1 MTRNGR
7 LVATFQKFGTPNSSR
22 VSANAWYTALWGIG
36 SSWTTPAMA
45 AAATR
50 TRSPI
55 LYDGFM
61 RKILAFAC
69 LLPSLAAAQPS
80 FEQASLRFFE
90 QADGPILPVERRVY
104 TTRFD
109 AVRTRRLGVEV
120 AGTYA
125 APDADAT
132 LSLACILK
140 KPDGTTS
147 PAERPMDFRFYGGES
162 GSAAANLLWGRPTT
176 GIGRRA
182 DTKSSASRRQARS
195 RSRLRDEPQPAE
207 VADGEIR
214 VKALRIFPVEGNL
227 PPIDARQYS
236 SGWPPSTRRRS
247 ASSSSSLTRRSG
259 ARPRCRSTA
268 GSSGPTDR
276 RPPGRA
282 QLRAAA
288 DLGRRLLRGRD
299 GIGRRR
305 QLEQGIVHGELR
317 ESTDSRRRRAVRG
330 AIGPQDLPTTS

>member
-1 MTRNGR
+1 
-7 LVATFQKFGTPNSSR
+7 
-22 VSANAWYTALWGIG
+22 
-36 SSWTTPAMA
+36 MA

-61 RKILAFAC
+61 RKILALAC

-80 FEQASLRFFE
+80 FNQASLRFFE

-132 LSLACILK
+132 LALACILRN
-140 KPDGTTS
+140 PDGTAV
-147 PAERPMDFRFYGGES
+147 PAERSMDFRFYGGQG
-162 GSAAANLLWGRPTT
+162 GSAAANLLWGRTDDQDWAP
-176 GIGRRA
+176 GRYEVECLAGDKPVAKAAFEMNRN
-182 DTKSSASRRQARS
+182 
-195 RSRLRDEPQPAE
+195 PAE

-214 VKALRIFPVEGNL
+214 VKALRIFPVDGEL

-236 SGWPPSTRRRS
+236 ER
-247 ASSSSSLTRRSG
+247 L
-259 ARPRCRSTA
+259 
-268 GSSGPTDR
+268 
-276 RPPGRA
+276 
-282 QLRAAA
+282 AAEDTTQIGVELEFA
-288 DLGRRLLRGRD
+288 HAPLGRTVKVPVDCWFFWPD
-299 GIGRRR
+299 GQTSPPVVLSYEPQATWAGGYSAGAMGFPSAGNWIK
-305 QLEQGIVHGELR
+305 GIYIVSCAINGQPA
-317 ESTDSRRRRAVRG
+317 AVERFEV
-330 AIGPQDLPTTS
+330 Q